1 MTADGRETVAL
12 VTGAG
17 GAIGR
22 ACAAGFVAGGARVVL
37 ADVDLEAAR
46 QACSAIDPDGSATH
60 PVAVD
65 VGDALSAQAM
75 VDDSVSHFGGLDA
88 AVNCAGVAGPLLPT
102 ADYPVD
108 EWRRVMDVNLDG
120 VFYCLRAELAA
131 MRERGGGSIVN
142 ISSVLGV
149 TGFGTAVAY
158 TATKHGV
165 IGLTK
170 VAAVDHAADGI
181 RVNAVGPGFID
192 TPMLDDNLDDA
203 AKADLEA
210 QHALNRLGKP
220 EEVAA
225 LVCWLASDAASFV
238 TGSFYAIDGGYLAAK

>member
-1 MTADGRETVAL
+1 MTADARDRVAL

-17 GAIGR
+17 GAIGG
-22 ACAAGFVAGGARVVL
+22 ACAAGFLSRGDHVIL

-46 QACSAIDPDGSATH
+46 QACAAIDRAGSATH

-65 VGDALSAQAM
+65 VSDPASAQAM
-75 VDDSVSHFGGLDA
+75 VDESVSHFGGLDV

-108 EWRRVMDVNLDG
+108 DWRRVMAVNLDG

-131 MRERGGGSIVN
+131 MRESGGGSIVN

-192 TPMLDDNLDDA
+192 TPMLDSNLDAA
-203 AKADLEA
+203 AKAELEA
-210 QHALNRLGKP
+210 QHALNRLGSP
-220 EEVAA
+220 AEVAA
-225 LVCWLASDAASFV
+225 LVCWLASDAASFA
-238 TGSFYAIDGGYLAAK
+238 TGSFYAVDGGYLAAK